1 MDEAAAELS
10 TADETRAELTTAE
23 DEAAAELSIAEEEA
37 KALETIADEV
47 EASGVA
53 ALLRT
58 TEETTAEETTTEEEL
73 LVKGAAEEM
82 ATAELQ
88 ALPPYCPHATEEV
101 AGVSTAEETIVLTA
115 ELEAAGVVDLMAA
128 GVEDTTTLVE
138 EILGGVGVL
147 YGVSELQSKPMLWK
161 PISQASWS
169 PLWWEPR

>member
-23 DEAAAELSIAEEEA
+23 DEATAELSTAEEEA
-37 KALETIADEV
+37 PADEV

>member
-23 DEAAAELSIAEEEA
+23 DEATAELSTAEEESP
-37 KALETIADEV
+37 ADEV

-115 ELEAAGVVDLMAA
+115 ELETAGVVDLMAA